1 MADTTTRTM
10 GGTAPWLTTRVA
22 GLCGLLFVAI
32 VVVQNVLRGAVA
44 PAADAEV
51 SEIIEFATDDRAV
64 IQVLVAMFAVA
75 IVIMTVFVAGLYR
88 HVADGL
94 ERIAARVGLIGWVGV
109 AAMFGTVVVS
119 EMSLA
124 VAGEH
129 LADSPGLARA
139 FWTLNNTAFALNMAM
154 LATALLGFSLAGAAA
169 GSAMVPP
176 PRPSGRHPHDRFRGE
191 RRIDRRGKPHRLR
204 RPHRFPDLVALRCHD
219 WSRDDP
225 TRPAISLTHWT
236 LGPQATLPA
245 WRRSPVPGSRCGCPR
260 SAGPP
265 VAMRSSGVHVGWRL
279 WPLDSE
285 P

>member
-10 GGTAPWLTTRVA
+10 GGTAPCLTTRVA

-109 AAMFGTVVVS
+109 AAMFSTVVVS

-169 GSAMVPP
+169 GIT
-176 PRPSGRHPHDRFRGE
+176 PRWFR
-191 RRIDRRGKPHRLR
+191 L
-204 RPHRFPDLVALRCHD
+204 
-219 WSRDDP
+219 
-225 TRPAISLTHWT
+225 
-236 LGPQATLPA
+236 LGPAGAILMIVSAANGVSIAEGSPIVFVGLIGFLIWLLFVVTTGVGMIRRDLP
-245 WRRSPVPGSRCGCPR
+245 
-260 SAGPP
+260 SA
-265 VAMRSSGVHVGWRL
+265 
-279 WPLDSE
+279 
-285 P
+285 